1 MFSLCQVFQRELTQG
16 IIDVNNLIELGNE
29 LVNGKD
35 NAIGAATVKLQLE
48 STKSRW
54 GNIEQHSTN
63 RQQSLEDAL
72 ENTFK
77 GNVDEVTL
85 WLLERDKQVDSQEF
99 MTSIQDLELYVQVS
113 LLH

>member
-1 MFSLCQVFQRELTQG
+1 MYQVFQRELTQG

-35 NAIGAATVKLQLE
+35 NAIGASTVKLQLE

-54 GNIEQHSTN
+54 GSIEQCSAN

-72 ENTFK
+72 EKTFK

-85 WLLERDKQVDSQEF
+85 WLLERDKQIDSQDF
-99 MTSIQDLELYVQVS
+99 MTNIQDLELFVQVS
-113 LLH
+113 QLN